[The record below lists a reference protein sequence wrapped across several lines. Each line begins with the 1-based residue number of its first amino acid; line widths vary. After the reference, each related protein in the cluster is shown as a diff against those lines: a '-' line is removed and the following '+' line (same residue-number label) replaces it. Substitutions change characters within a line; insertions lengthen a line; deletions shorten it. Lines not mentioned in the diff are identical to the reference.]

1 MQMDLG
7 KALLDPAHH
16 LFIPLELQVRM
27 QAALHKHACPAQ
39 FDCLADLFVNGL
51 EIQHIAL
58 GSSRSLDRRVEGAEC
73 AILRTEIGVI
83 NDSVNDVSDHDYRKD
98 LAPYG
103 DACPSHAPSV
113 AS

>member
-1 MQMDLG
+1 MQMHLG
-7 KALLDPAHH
+7 NALLAPEHH
-16 LFIPLELQVRM
+16 YIIPLELQFRM

-73 AILRTEIGVI
+73 AVLRTEIGVI
-83 NDSVNDVSDHDYRKD
+83 NVAVNDVSDHAFRMV
-98 LAPYG
+98 LAA
-103 DACPSHAPSV
+103 DAILFPADATPGV
-113 AS
+113 

>member
-58 GSSRSLDRRVEGAEC
+58 GSSRSLDRRVEGAES
-73 AILRTEIGVI
+73 AVLRTEIGVI
-83 NDSVNDVSDHDYRKD
+83 NVTVNDVSDHPFRMVLSADGH
-98 LAPYG
+98 LLPS
-103 DACPSHAPSV
+103 DATPGV
-113 AS
+113 

>member
-1 MQMDLG
+1 MQMHLG

-51 EIQHIAL
+51 EIQNISL
-58 GSSRSLDRRVEGAEC
+58 GSSRSLDRPAEGAEC
-73 AILRTEIGVI
+73 AILPTDIVVI
-83 NDSVNDVSDHDYRKD
+83 NVAVHGVSDNSFPMV
-98 LAPYG
+98 LAA
-103 DACPSHAPSV
+103 DR
-113 AS
+113 